1 MVAAGVAEWQVANG
15 EWQSPVAIAS
25 GKSRVA
31 RLTRRSAPAYR
42 DPASRAGM
50 AVRKTMAR
58 TLLRPVAWVLRAPGS
73 RRAIVVIL
81 GILALLFVAVQG
93 HTSVLSRATVARNG
107 PSVAESYHSLAAL
120 RADADI
126 VVRGVAV
133 GPVAVENVG
142 GYQFT
147 TIAIHVA
154 DVLSG
159 SVRPRVL
166 LVRQPGRA
174 GALPAGDPPLLVPG
188 QAYVLFL
195 SRFANATANVAGQYV
210 VTGSGAG
217 EYADAGA
224 ALIRLDAGAIGL
236 PATIPLG
243 DMRRRL

>member
-1 MVAAGVAEWQVANG
+1 
-15 EWQSPVAIAS
+15 
-25 GKSRVA
+25 
-31 RLTRRSAPAYR
+31 
-42 DPASRAGM
+42 
-50 AVRKTMAR
+50 MAR
-58 TLLRPVAWVLRAPGS
+58 TPLRHVAWVLKRPGA
-73 RRAIVVIL
+73 RRAIAATL
-81 GILALLFVAVQG
+81 GILALLFAAVQG
-93 HTSVLSRATVARNG
+93 RTSVLSRATVARTG

-147 TIAIHVA
+147 IIAIHVT

-159 SVRPRVL
+159 SVRPREL

-174 GALPAGDPPLLVPG
+174 GALAAGDPPLLVPG
-188 QAYVLFL
+188 RAYVLFL

-217 EYADAGA
+217 EYADGSP

-236 PATIPLG
+236 PATISLG
-243 DMRRRL
+243 DLRRRL